1 MEAMNIFLSYKRSE
15 VFTDGNSSYDFL
27 GGSICVDYKHG
38 WRDTVIPAGKHFK
51 PGYPPLSEWTAD
63 WLVTLVAA
71 KTAGNSFSVVELGAG
86 YGQWMVTAIRAFKSL
101 RPDGTVRGLALE
113 ADDIHFNWLKEHVSR
128 NLEEYVGVKTEL
140 VHAAAGKDGEVNF
153 PVLDD
158 PAKDY
163 GASYTS
169 GGSQRVVSAP
179 SMSLATVLNRFDSP
193 VIDLLHVDIQGAEED
208 LLLKNDV
215 AEPLSRVKFIMVGT
229 HRSEELHNSI
239 ANKLRF
245 LGFKILLEWPRNS
258 LLSTGAGEIKTTDG
272 VVIAMN
278 ETVGA
283 DGIEGYFEKYVPGVA
298 QHQVV
303 AN

>member
-1 MEAMNIFLSYKRSE
+1 MEVMNIFLSYKRSE

-38 WRDTVIPAGKHFK
+38 WRETVIPAGKRFK

-71 KTAGNSFSVVELGAG
+71 KMAGNSFSVVELGAG

-101 RPDGTVRGLALE
+101 CPDGTVRGLALE
-113 ADDIHFNWLKEHVSR
+113 ADGIHFNWLKEHVRR
-128 NLEEYVGVKTEL
+128 NLEEYTGVKTEL
-140 VHAAAGKDGEVNF
+140 IHAAAGKDGEVSF

-169 GGSQRVVSAP
+169 SDSQKVVSAP

-193 VIDLLHVDIQGAEED
+193 IIDLLHVDIQGAEED
-208 LLLKNDV
+208 LLLTDDV
-215 AEPLSRVKFIMVGT
+215 AEPLGRVKFIMVGT

-239 ANKLRF
+239 TNKFRS

-258 LLSTGAGEIKTTDG
+258 LLSTEAGEIKTNDG
-272 VVIAMN
+272 VLIAVN
-278 ETVGA
+278 SKVND
-283 DGIEGYFEKYVPGVA
+283 DGIEAYFSRFVPLRRCCATADG
-298 QHQVV
+298 
-303 AN
+303 